1 MWTAPSD
8 RERALNGKATG
19 LPLLV
24 RSVLGVGGA
33 VSGALKPG
41 QTETVNLH
49 LRNFRTHQQTHHIE
63 IHTPRGLMAE
73 PTILEGSL
81 SGESRRAFPIRIRA
95 AFDTAPG
102 LRVVAL
108 DVTLNGQ
115 RYGERFDF
123 VVGVGGGR

>member
-1 MWTAPSD
+1 
-8 RERALNGKATG
+8 
-19 LPLLV
+19 
-24 RSVLGVGGA
+24 
-33 VSGALKPG
+33 
-41 QTETVNLH
+41 
-49 LRNFRTHQQTHHIE
+49 
-63 IHTPRGLMAE
+63 MAE